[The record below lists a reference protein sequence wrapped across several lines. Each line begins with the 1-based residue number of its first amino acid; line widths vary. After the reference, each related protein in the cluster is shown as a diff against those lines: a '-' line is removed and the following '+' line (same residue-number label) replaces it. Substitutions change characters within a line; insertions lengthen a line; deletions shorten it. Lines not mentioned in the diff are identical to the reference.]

1 MLQQHG
7 VHVFCARM
15 KNGLDLKNAWRLYKE
30 LRYQKYD
37 LIHLNYFTP
46 LLRFAVICAIRKQPL
61 LLTRHMTLKY
71 EGPNWYY
78 RFFNRN
84 LIRAN
89 DYVLSVS
96 KHVMSEVINEGFAI
110 PNKSFLIYNGIKVD
124 RYKRSNNN
132 QGKFFLHDAI
142 NLPHSTL
149 IIGTVRGLDRH
160 HGVDHLILATKYLK
174 DALSDFHICIVG
186 DGDLRREY
194 EFLRRKL
201 GLENVISF
209 LGARTDIPEI
219 LHSMDIFIMPS
230 RDETFGIA
238 AVEAMAAGLPVI
250 AYNVGGLPEI
260 IEHGVTGLL
269 VQTRDPKLLADS
281 IIILAKDTD
290 LRKKMGKAG
299 IRNVEQHFNIDRT
312 LEQYM
317 NMYQKILS
325 LDSDI
330 R

>member
-1 MLQQHG
+1 M
-7 VHVFCARM
+7 V
-15 KNGLDLKNAWRLYKE
+15 
-30 LRYQKYD
+30 
-37 LIHLNYFTP
+37 P
-46 LLRFAVICAIRKQPL
+46 
-61 LLTRHMTLKY
+61 
-71 EGPNWYY
+71 
-78 RFFNRN
+78 
-84 LIRAN
+84 
-89 DYVLSVS
+89 
-96 KHVMSEVINEGFAI
+96 
-110 PNKSFLIYNGIKVD
+110 
-124 RYKRSNNN
+124 
-132 QGKFFLHDAI
+132 
-142 NLPHSTL
+142 
-149 IIGTVRGLDRH
+149 VRGLDRH

>member
-1 MLQQHG
+1 
-7 VHVFCARM
+7 M

-149 IIGTVRGLDRH
+149 IIGDSTR
-160 HGVDHLILATKYLK
+160 
-174 DALSDFHICIVG
+174 VG
-186 DGDLRREY
+186 
-194 EFLRRKL
+194 
-201 GLENVISF
+201 
-209 LGARTDIPEI
+209 
-219 LHSMDIFIMPS
+219 
-230 RDETFGIA
+230 
-238 AVEAMAAGLPVI
+238 
-250 AYNVGGLPEI
+250 
-260 IEHGVTGLL
+260 
-269 VQTRDPKLLADS
+269 
-281 IIILAKDTD
+281 
-290 LRKKMGKAG
+290 
-299 IRNVEQHFNIDRT
+299 
-312 LEQYM
+312 
-317 NMYQKILS
+317 
-325 LDSDI
+325 
-330 R
+330 